1 MKVEKLNTMNN
12 LENIPHMLR
21 NLAHEIELGNLGE
34 VNGLLVVADCPQE
47 AWPKLFGFGP
57 VSVSEDVR
65 IIGLLELAKSFI
77 VNNNVKR

>member
-34 VNGLLVVADCPQE
+34 VNGLLVVADCPSN
-47 AWPKLFGFGP
+47 AWPKIFGFGP
-57 VSVSEDVR
+57 VSILEDVR
-65 IIGLLELAKSFI
+65 VIGLLELAKAFI
-77 VNNNVKR
+77 VNNNTGR